1 MKKNTDH
8 LTIVQKDLQTCV
20 QEFQKVKNE
29 FQKEAEDKSN
39 NKILKKNKKRI
50 KPSASTTNAYVLA
63 MLTANTHQVGFQLI
77 WLDFIFKI
85 FKWFLIANFYL

>member
-20 QEFQKVKNE
+20 HEFQKVKSE

-63 MLTANTHQVGFQLI
+63 MLTANTHQVDGGR
-77 WLDFIFKI
+77 K
-85 FKWFLIANFYL
+85 